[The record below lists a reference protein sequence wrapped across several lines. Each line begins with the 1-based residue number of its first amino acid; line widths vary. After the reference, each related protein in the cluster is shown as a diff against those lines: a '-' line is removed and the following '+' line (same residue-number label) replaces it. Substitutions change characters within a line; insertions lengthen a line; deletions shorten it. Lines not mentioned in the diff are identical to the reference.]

1 MKLDRPISDLL
12 TISWN
17 KWPVVYLG
25 DLHIRRHLRKSV
37 FLCATMISLSSKSF
51 KTELRNFYSCDLMEV
66 NINSYTEERTDDWFC
81 ASYTLTGCSDGIS
94 QQIVELKMS

>member
-1 MKLDRPISDLL
+1 
-12 TISWN
+12 
-17 KWPVVYLG
+17 
-25 DLHIRRHLRKSV
+25 
-37 FLCATMISLSSKSF
+37 
-51 KTELRNFYSCDLMEV
+51 MEV